1 MSGEEEEVVG
11 GIVAMDAAA
20 AKSQG
25 SPNCGFH
32 LMAALVGLSS
42 PLPLLPSPQETCKNP
57 TTNKQQ

>member
-11 GIVAMDAAA
+11 GIVVMDAAA

-42 PLPLLPSPQETCKNP
+42 PLHSRALQKIKGQLFV
-57 TTNKQQ
+57 